1 MKIVYLLLVLVP
13 LFSCKVHRQN
23 RNDSNEIVK
32 DVPLGD
38 SVIHLVKGDGIKD
51 NYLLMNVHEN
61 EQTAIHAMVRGSMK
75 YSIPYVYLH
84 HTRQRRIVFSSS
96 DTTYSIDPNRIFT
109 LNGCIKT
116 LKDSMTFSKDG
127 LELTRTLAEQ
137 IIEEL
142 KDKQWL
148 IAMHNNTDGKYSIL
162 SYQDGGEEAQ
172 NATDLYINPKE
183 DSDDFVYTTN
193 RPLFDFLKLQ
203 KINVVLQSKESF
215 VDDGSM
221 SVYCE
226 LNKIQY
232 ANIET
237 QHGHLSKQLK
247 LLAIIAKFFEL

>member
-1 MKIVYLLLVLVP
+1 
-13 LFSCKVHRQN
+13 
-23 RNDSNEIVK
+23 
-32 DVPLGD
+32 
-38 SVIHLVKGDGIKD
+38 
-51 NYLLMNVHEN
+51 
-61 EQTAIHAMVRGSMK
+61 
-75 YSIPYVYLH
+75 
-84 HTRQRRIVFSSS
+84 
-96 DTTYSIDPNRIFT
+96 
-109 LNGCIKT
+109 
-116 LKDSMTFSKDG
+116 MTFSKDG
-127 LELTRTLAEQ
+127 LELTHALAEQ
-137 IIEEL
+137 ITEEL

-172 NATDLYINPKE
+172 NAMDLYINPKE

-247 LLAIIAKFFEL
+247 LLAEIVKFFEL